1 MDLISGVDSA
11 LGEKVGAGVGPDFTG
26 LKDIAQQVKGVV
38 DEQLAKRGV
47 GEPSAGG
54 DGEAAAEGGIGG
66 GGGTARGGGV
76 ALSGEIGSREDVVRV
91 LEKICEYYERFE
103 PTSPVPIFMQRAK
116 RLVTMS
122 FVDVIKDLAPEAMS
136 RIEIF
141 TGPSDT
147 PA

>member
-1 MDLISGVDSA
+1 
-11 LGEKVGAGVGPDFTG
+11 
-26 LKDIAQQVKGVV
+26 QQVKGVV
-38 DEQLAKRGV
+38 DDQLAKRGV
-47 GEPSAGG
+47 GEPVAGG
-54 DGEAAAEGGIGG
+54 DGEAAMAGGGDGG
-66 GGGTARGGGV
+66 GGGMARGGGV

-122 FVDVIKDLAPEAMS
+122 FVDVIKDLAPEAMT

-141 TGPSDT
+141 TGAPSDT
-147 PA
+147 PAE